1 MHVRIHNV
9 ELRLDAHARK
19 TAHGR
24 AQENPKA
31 GASIREFR
39 RHSGYRNIVYSIS
52 RACNWLLK
60 FMAQQLG
67 HARTRIS
74 ILEIFGKQGYST
86 S

>member
-1 MHVRIHNV
+1 MLTMHVRIHNV

-24 AQENPKA
+24 AQEKPNA
-31 GASIREFR
+31 GASMREFR
-39 RHSGYRNIVYSIS
+39 RHSCYSIS
-52 RACNWLLK
+52 RACNRLLK

-67 HARTRIS
+67 HTITRIS
-74 ILEIFGKQGYST
+74 ILEIFGMQGYST